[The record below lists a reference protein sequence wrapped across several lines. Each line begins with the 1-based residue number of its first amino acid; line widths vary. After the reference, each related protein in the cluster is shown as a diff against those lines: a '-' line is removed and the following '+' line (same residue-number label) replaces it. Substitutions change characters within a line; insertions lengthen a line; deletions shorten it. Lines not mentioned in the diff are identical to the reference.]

1 MPIEVDR
8 TCHVRALLCVLLLFF
23 MKTYN
28 RCLVSSQIVIFLLI
42 GNSCLICS
50 SRVLLQTELDIRR
63 SCEQTWQNHEWPWS
77 IHGLGI
83 GVVRDCS
90 MRFSMISNMFVK
102 RHSAILSFP
111 LSLQKFENSTCI
123 IRPWKLG
130 RHWSWE
136 DKCSISFRYCILSC
150 QLHTLLHID
159 WMFLTN
165 QLFYSKSY
173 V

>member
-1 MPIEVDR
+1 MSNLFIKSIITNRIGHQEVLW
-8 TCHVRALLCVLLLFF
+8 TNMAEPWMTMV
-23 MKTYN
+23 Y
-28 RCLVSSQIVIFLLI
+28 
-42 GNSCLICS
+42 
-50 SRVLLQTELDIRR
+50 
-63 SCEQTWQNHEWPWS
+63 PWS
-77 IHGLGI
+77 WHG
-83 GVVRDCS
+83 VARDYS

-111 LSLQKFENSTCI
+111 LSLQKFENSTCT

-159 WMFLTN
+159 WMLLTN